1 MALTNSGFDGTVTE
15 AAWANMSALADADAV
30 ESSAAW
36 AITQGTGRQVSTA
49 AHSGYAFARGVLSKD
64 TSAILTGLG
73 TPVDGQWFLICR
85 HINWSTNAVTVVA
98 VAHSTTSTT
107 IPTVAPSTFPTIDN
121 NPGVLYDQK
130 LGWAWVRSTDTTVTL
145 FDLRMMRAEDRVVA
159 LEATKTPRPNLILN
173 STFQIN
179 QRAYV
184 SAAVLA
190 SGVYGFDRWK
200 SGAAGTTLTFTAAPA
215 GQALTVNS
223 GGVIQQVVERA
234 NVIAGSYAI
243 SWAGTATA
251 RVYNVGASAP
261 AYAASPVIVT
271 LDGLANVVVEVTAVG
286 SSQTVSNVK
295 LEAGLSP
302 TAFTRNAPSIQ
313 AELAACQ
320 RYYWRATALGA
331 YSAYSQGH
339 VAGSTTTTGMFNMP
353 VPMRVAP
360 TVIEFLNIAVA
371 NIGVGGPWAVS
382 AITLDSAF
390 LSAERPGFVATSAAH
405 GLANGYW
412 IQVVANNTTD
422 SYVGISA
429 EL

>member
-15 AAWANMSALADADAV
+15 AAWAIMSALTDADAV

-107 IPTVAPSTFPTIDN
+107 IPTVAPATFPTIDN

-145 FDLRMMRAEDRVVA
+145 FDLRVIAGGHGS
-159 LEATKTPRPNLILN
+159 PQPNLLIN

-184 SAAVLA
+184 SGASLA

-215 GQALTVNS
+215 GQVVTLSAN
-223 GGVIQQVVERA
+223 GVIQQVVERG
-234 NVIAGSYAI
+234 NVIAGAVVLAWVGS
-243 SWAGTATA
+243 ATA
-251 RVYNVGASAP
+251 RVYNVGSAAP
-261 AYAASPVIVT
+261 AYAASPVTVT
-271 LDGLANVVVEVTAVG
+271 LDGLADVVVEFMAVG
-286 SSQTVSNVK
+286 AALPVSKVK
-295 LEAGLSP
+295 LEQGSVP
-302 TAFTRNAPSIQ
+302 TPFRRNAPSIQ

-320 RYYWRATALGA
+320 RYYVQYDFTASGANQPTLAMTKYTTTDVALSQLLFPVEMRIAPTATRSSTSARFVSSAGVVTLTYSSTFTNPKMATLA
-331 YSAYSQGH
+331 YSNNA
-339 VAGSTTTTGMFNMP
+339 
-353 VPMRVAP
+353 
-360 TVIEFLNIAVA
+360 
-371 NIGVGGPWAVS
+371 
-382 AITLDSAF
+382 
-390 LSAERPGFVATSAAH
+390 VATSYGWVD
-405 GLANGYW
+405 GLGFLYFN
-412 IQVVANNTTD
+412 
-422 SYVGISA
+422 A
-429 EL
+429 EF

>member
-15 AAWANMSALADADAV
+15 SAWANMSALTDADTV

-107 IPTVAPSTFPTIDN
+107 TPSLAPSTFPTIDN

-130 LGWAWVRSTDTTVTL
+130 LGWAWVRSTDTTVAL
-145 FDLRMMRAEDRVVA
+145 FDLRVIAGGNR
-159 LEATKTPRPNLILN
+159 PPQPNLLIN

-215 GQALTVNS
+215 GQALTINS

-234 NVIAGSYAI
+234 NVIPGSYSI

-251 RVYNVGASAP
+251 RVYNVGATAP
-261 AYAASPVIVT
+261 SYASSPILVT
-271 LDGLANVVVEVTAVG
+271 LDGLADVVVELAAVG
-286 SSQTVSNVK
+286 ATKTVGYVK
-295 LEAGLSP
+295 LEAGLAP
-302 TAFTRNAPSIQ
+302 TVFTRNAPSIQ

-320 RYYWRATALGA
+320 RYYQRVVNFTGICADATTIEMVTQLVVPLR
-331 YSAYSQGH
+331 STPSTQKI
-339 VAGSTTTTGMFNMP
+339 AGSTFAWRDAGTDRNSTTF
-353 VPMRVAP
+353 
-360 TVIEFLNIAVA
+360 AVA
-371 NIGVGGPWAVS
+371 NVASPPVS
-382 AITLDSAF
+382 NPSSFWCQITGLTSLTAG
-390 LSAERPGFVATSAAH
+390 RFVAAR
-405 GLANGYW
+405 
-412 IQVVANNTTD
+412 NNY
-422 SYVGISA
+422 SEFIEVSS

>member
-15 AAWANMSALADADAV
+15 SAWANMSALTDADTV

-107 IPTVAPSTFPTIDN
+107 TPSLAPSTFPTIDN

-130 LGWAWVRSTDTTVTL
+130 LGWAWVRSTDTTVAL
-145 FDLRMMRAEDRVVA
+145 FDLRVIAGGNR
-159 LEATKTPRPNLILN
+159 PPQPNLLIN

-215 GQALTVNS
+215 GQALTINS

-234 NVIAGSYAI
+234 NVIAGSYSI

-271 LDGLANVVVEVTAVG
+271 LDGLADVVVEVTAVG

-295 LEAGLSP
+295 LEAGLSA
-302 TAFTRNAPSIQ
+302 TAFIRNAPSIQ

-320 RYYWRATALGA
+320 RYCFVAGPGDFVSGSCASATLAYLPIRYPVTMRATPTYVGN
-331 YSAYSQGH
+331 G
-339 VAGSTTTTGMFNMP
+339 GGMFLSDQYSSNYQANA
-353 VPMRVAP
+353 V
-360 TVIEFLNIAVA
+360 TVGGDIQIDSRQFRGGYSGFTTLNIGRFVT
-371 NIGVGGPWAVS
+371 GLPTSMGG
-382 AITLDSAF
+382 TFLLT
-390 LSAERPGFVATSAAH
+390 LSAE
-405 GLANGYW
+405 L
-412 IQVVANNTTD
+412 
-422 SYVGISA
+422 
-429 EL
+429 

>member
-15 AAWANMSALADADAV
+15 SAWANMSALTDADTV

-107 IPTVAPSTFPTIDN
+107 TPSLAPSTFPTIDN

-130 LGWAWVRSTDTTVTL
+130 LGWAWVRSTDTTVAL
-145 FDLRMMRAEDRVVA
+145 FDLRVIAGGN
-159 LEATKTPRPNLILN
+159 PSPQPNLLLN

-184 SAAVLA
+184 SGSVLA

-215 GQALTVNS
+215 GQEITLNS
-223 GGVIQQVVERA
+223 GGVIQQVVERG
-234 NVIAGSYAI
+234 NVIDGHFALAWS
-243 SWAGTATA
+243 GTATA
-251 RVYNVGASAP
+251 RIYNVGATAP
-261 AYAASPVIVT
+261 SYASSPILVT
-271 LDGLANVVVEVTAVG
+271 MDGLADVVVEFTAV
-286 SSQTVSNVK
+286 SSTKTVSKVK
-295 LEAGLSP
+295 LEAGLAP
-302 TAFTRNAPSIQ
+302 TVFTRNAPSLQ

-320 RYYWRATALGA
+320 RYYYRIVAGNIYAHFCIALWVTSTSVVGA
-331 YSAYSQGH
+331 LSFPVTMRGVPSLDSS
-339 VAGSTTTTGMFNMP
+339 AGSTF
-353 VPMRVAP
+353 
-360 TVIEFLNIAVA
+360 
-371 NIGVGGPWAVS
+371 
-382 AITLDSAF
+382 
-390 LSAERPGFVATSAAH
+390 
-405 GLANGYW
+405 LANTGSASSGTITSLTITSDTNSPSIGG
-412 IQVVANNTTD
+412 IQFTGTGFTTNITVRVLANNNVAA
-422 SYVGISA
+422 YIGFSA